1 MALKDSHLKETL
13 VAAKLI
19 AVVGLSRNWNR
30 PSNFVAKYLIEHGY
44 NVVPVNPRYDEIF
57 GLECFDSVADIPYQV
72 DMVNCFRK
80 PNDLNDV
87 LQETIDAG
95 VGRLWLQ
102 IGVINHEVREA
113 ALSRGISVVMDRCIK
128 IEHAR
133 LFGGLNF
140 VGVNTKVI
148 SAKRSRQVYN

>member
-1 MALKDSHLKETL
+1 MKDSFLKETL
-13 VAAKLI
+13 VNTKSI
-19 AVVGLSRNWNR
+19 AIVGLSKNWNR
-30 PSNFVAKYLIEHGY
+30 PSNFVAKYLIDHGY
-44 NVVPVNPRYDEIF
+44 DVVPVNPRYDEIF
-57 GLECFDSVADIPYQV
+57 GLDCFDSVADIPRPI

-80 PNDLNDV
+80 PDDLNDV
-87 LQETIDAG
+87 LQDTIDAG

-102 IGVINHEVREA
+102 IGVVNHQVRKA
-113 ALSRGISVVMDRCIK
+113 ASSKNISVVMDKCIK

>member
-44 NVVPVNPRYDEIF
+44 NVVPVNPKYDEIF

>member
-1 MALKDSHLKETL
+1 MKDSHLKETL
-13 VAAKLI
+13 VATKSI
-19 AVVGLSRNWNR
+19 AVVGLSRDWNR